1 MKTGLP
7 PRKPGEGKRVRV
19 SPEPSAGKLA
29 LGVDPDANPL
39 TSFRRD
45 DDFTDELI
53 KGICGEKELA
63 QSAAKAGTVPPGN
76 RQTHRREEK
85 ETGGKKKNNRKI
97 RKGIR

>member
-1 MKTGLP
+1 MKTGRG
-7 PRKPGEGKRVRV
+7 PRKPGEGIRVRV
-19 SPEPSAGKLA
+19 SLEPTGGKWA

-63 QSAAKAGTVPPGN
+63 QSAANAGTVPPGN

>member
-1 MKTGLP
+1 MKTGQV

-19 SPEPSAGKLA
+19 SPEPTGGEWAS
-29 LGVDPDANPL
+29 GVDPDANPL

-45 DDFTDELI
+45 YDFTDELI
-53 KGICGEKELA
+53 KGVCGEKELA
-63 QSAAKAGTVPPGN
+63 QSAAKAGAVPPGN

-85 ETGGKKKNNRKI
+85 ETGSKKKNNRKI